1 MGLLIFL
8 DLLAAVI
15 CFASFYLAMTKILH
29 SLKEKHPDSQ
39 YGEPYWADKAH
50 FLMQL
55 GLISLCPMLNLIFI
69 YICLFRF
76 DDLCKQS
83 VKSVEQKMKL

>member
-15 CFASFYLAMTKILH
+15 CFVSFYLTMTKILH
-29 SLKEKHPDSQ
+29 SLKEKHPDLP

-55 GLISLCPMLNLIFI
+55 GLISLCTMLNLIFI